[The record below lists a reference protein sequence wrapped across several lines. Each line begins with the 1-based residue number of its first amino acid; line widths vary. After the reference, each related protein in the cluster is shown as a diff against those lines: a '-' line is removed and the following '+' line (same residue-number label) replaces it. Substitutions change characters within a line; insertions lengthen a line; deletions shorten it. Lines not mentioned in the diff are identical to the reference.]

1 MSETTP
7 AGAIHDIGYQR
18 YTGVRLG
25 RPYAI
30 RSLYSHGVR
39 TAFGMGR
46 SAKAKIFPWFSVS
59 VLLLLA
65 IIVVVV
71 RSQTGRM
78 LFGYVDLTERGSLLV
93 LLFLASAA
101 PELVSRD
108 LRAKVLPLYFSRPIS
123 RSDYALAKLGALA
136 TATWAILAV
145 PMLVMFLGGAFSL
158 HGAGNI
164 WREFTDFLG
173 GLLAAA
179 IVAVVL
185 SVIALLI
192 SSLVSRRM
200 IAAAAVVGVFLVT
213 ATVSFAVGQIIG
225 GDDARYSNLLGP
237 QPLVDAVNQWLFLG
251 DPKHYDGFGFV
262 LVIAALLYAGVLGLL
277 LLVRYRKVA
286 A

>member
-1 MSETTP
+1 MSEVTA

-25 RPYAI
+25 RPYAV
-30 RSLYSHGVR
+30 RSLYSHGIR
-39 TAFGMGR
+39 TAFGLGR

-71 RSQTGRM
+71 RSQTGRA
-78 LFGYVDLTERGSLLV
+78 LFGYTELTQRGSLLV

-108 LRAKVLPLYFSRPIS
+108 LRAKVLPLYFSRPIT

-136 TATWAILAV
+136 TATWSILAF
-145 PMLVMFLGGAFSL
+145 PMLVMFLGAAFSL
-158 HGAGNI
+158 HGAGHI

-179 IVAVVL
+179 IVAIVL
-185 SVIALLI
+185 SIMALLI
-192 SSLVSRRM
+192 SSLVSRRV
-200 IAAAAVVGVFLVT
+200 IAAAAVVGAFLVT
-213 ATVSFAVGQIIG
+213 SAVAAAVGQIVG
-225 GDDARYSNLLGP
+225 GDAEKWSNLLGP
-237 QPLVDAVNQWLFLG
+237 EPLTRALNQWLFLG
-251 DPKHYDGFGFV
+251 NPKHYVGFGYV
-262 LVIAALLYAGVLGLL
+262 YALAAVALSALGIFLL
-277 LLVRYRKVA
+277 LFRYRKVA
-286 A
+286 G